1 MTQKSKWND
10 LLIGAFKRPKK
21 WKLEKPLTF
30 QSSLSSDEIKH
41 LEDIGVDVKITKGG
55 KITVPLGYITDLASV
70 PRICWFAIAPFDVAR
85 PAVVHDVLYEKINAV
100 RENTSKKDF
109 KKARKIADIVFLQ
122 GMEATEPLVAK
133 WKKWSAYYAVRMFG
147 WSAIK
152 SSAKRTW

>member
-1 MTQKSKWND
+1 METRKT
-10 LLIGAFKRPKK
+10 
-21 WKLEKPLTF
+21 LTF

-70 PRICWFAIAPFDVAR
+70 LVYAGLLSPFDVAR

-133 WKKWSAYYAVRMFG
+133 WKKWSAYYVRMFG

>member
-1 MTQKSKWND
+1 METRK
-10 LLIGAFKRPKK
+10 G
-21 WKLEKPLTF
+21 LTF

-122 GMEATEPLVAK
+122 GT
-133 WKKWSAYYAVRMFG
+133 WKRLNH
-147 WSAIK
+147 
-152 SSAKRTW
+152 